1 MNFIHFLS
9 TVSTGL
15 STQIKDNFSVLT
27 SAFTTF
33 PQKTVTPI
41 TTTFIYKYLSPQAN
55 LWDGRLNQG
64 STGHSVNQ
72 PIYAKLSNLRDR
84 TLETIVMRASA

>member
-1 MNFIHFLS
+1 MRSIHRLS

-27 SAFTTF
+27 STFTTF
-33 PQKTVTPI
+33 PQKTSTPI

-55 LWDGRLNQG
+55 LWVRRPNHGGTD
-64 STGHSVNQ
+64 HSVNQ